1 MEYPNVSL
9 VVFLILILFI
19 SIIETQSVHGEK
31 PSISKRQK
39 EDMELERQLKIL
51 NKKPI
56 KTIMTKFGDIVD
68 CIDIYKQPAFD
79 HPSLKDHKIQM
90 VPSSIPEEAAYKNIS
105 SILRSSNLDNGFLNE
120 RCPGGTIPIRRTKK
134 EDLINA
140 RKTLQKTT
148 PIHSNVYPLSS
159 MEQRV
164 VSIVEISDT
173 KAFFGASAHISVH
186 GLELNNNQ
194 FSTAQIWIKNGPDEE
209 INSIEFGW
217 TVYPALYG
225 DSLTRTFGYWTA
237 DGHKKTGCFNMLCSG
252 FVQIDRDISLGAF
265 IRPLSIYGKQDYYLP
280 FKVYRDPQTGNW
292 WLITSHTIGY
302 WPKEIFSHLANKYLI
317 IRYGGIAGAT
327 PQTPSPPM
335 GNGYLPQLQ
344 NYLKTAY
351 MEQMKYI
358 NEKGQA
364 VNLNPYGVLNKQDTS
379 PDCYNILLAGNLGW
393 VWEMTM
399 TYGGPGGMC
408 P

>member
-1 MEYPNVSL
+1 MEYPDVSL
-9 VVFLILILFI
+9 VVFLILILFT
-19 SIIETQSVHGEK
+19 SIIETQSFHGEK
-31 PSISKRQK
+31 PSISERQK

-79 HPSLKDHKIQM
+79 HPSLKNHKIQM
-90 VPSSIPEEAAYKNIS
+90 VPT
-105 SILRSSNLDNGFLNE
+105 
-120 RCPGGTIPIRRTKK
+120 GTVPIRRTKK

-159 MEQRV
+159 MEQ
-164 VSIVEISDT
+164 
-173 KAFFGASAHISVH
+173 H
-186 GLELNNNQ
+186 
-194 FSTAQIWIKNGPDEE
+194 
-209 INSIEFGW
+209 
-217 TVYPALYG
+217 
-225 DSLTRTFGYWTA
+225 A

-252 FVQIDRDISLGAF
+252 FVQIDRDISLGA
-265 IRPLSIYGKQDYYLP
+265 
-280 FKVYRDPQTGNW
+280 DPQTGNW

-302 WPKEIFSHLANKYLI
+302 WPKEIFSHLTNNASV

-327 PQTPSPPM
+327 PQTLSPPM

-351 MEQMKYI
+351 MDQMKYI

-364 VNLNPYGVLNKQDTS
+364 VNLNPYGVLNKQATS
-379 PDCYNILLAGNLGW
+379 SDCYNILFAGNLGSD
-393 VWEMTM
+393 WEITM